1 MIPISLACRAPE
13 SLSIGC
19 EYSLLVCVA
28 ESTTS
33 DLPVP
38 PKDVSAVSKNILGSS
53 STALSV
59 APPVP
64 PAEEKQLIAGNPP
77 KQLAYFSNFPV
88 ISKLFFN

>member
-1 MIPISLACRAPE
+1 MPYRQNGLVIPISLACRAPE

-28 ESTTS
+28 ESAPV

-38 PKDVSAVSKNILGSS
+38 PKDVPVASMNILGSS
-53 STALSV
+53 STVLSV

-64 PAEEKQLIAGNPP
+64 PAEEKQLIAGNSP
-77 KQLAYFSNFPV
+77 KQTR
-88 ISKLFFN
+88 LFF